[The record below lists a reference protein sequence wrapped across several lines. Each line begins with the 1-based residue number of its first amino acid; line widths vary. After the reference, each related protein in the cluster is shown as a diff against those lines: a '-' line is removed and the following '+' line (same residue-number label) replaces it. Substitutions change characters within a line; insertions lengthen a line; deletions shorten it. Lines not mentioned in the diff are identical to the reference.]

1 MHFKFSYNKKQIIQG
16 LRYHFISRREI
27 KLMMILVNV
36 FAIGSAVLF
45 YTKKIRPEPFLLGSF
60 IIIPIGFHDFTQIH
74 WELFN
79 WTHWTAL
86 AFVVFGAT
94 FASYLL
100 IVYAIGKLGAPKVG
114 TYIYT
119 QPVFA
124 TITSMVLSHEQ
135 LTPIKIIAAFFIFGG
150 VFMVNKKS
158 KE

>member
-1 MHFKFSYNKKQIIQG
+1 LVKTHTVTDSDAFGDMLIILNAVSYAFY
-16 LRYHFISRREI
+16 LVLVAP
-27 KLMMILVNV
+27 LMQSYKPIHV
-36 FAIGSAVLF
+36 
-45 YTKKIRPEPFLLGSF
+45 IRWVFLLGSF

-79 WTHWTAL
+79 WTHWIAL
-86 AFVVFGAT
+86 SFVVFGAT
-94 FASYLL
+94 FSSYLL

-135 LTPIKIIAAFFIFGG
+135 LTPIKIVAAFFIFGG
-150 VFMVNKKS
+150 VFMVNKKN
-158 KE
+158 